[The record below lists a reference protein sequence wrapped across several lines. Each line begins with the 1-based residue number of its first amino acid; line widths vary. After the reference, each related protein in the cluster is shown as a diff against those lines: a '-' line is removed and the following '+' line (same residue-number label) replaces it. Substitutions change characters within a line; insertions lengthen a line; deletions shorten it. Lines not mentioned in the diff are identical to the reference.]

1 MLSISRSRC
10 VDGLWIGSSGQKHSE
25 LVLGRVEEA
34 LGLVKTYDGVR
45 YNRLIRDLERV
56 LVTVLSGATGS
67 FNSSIGACQLDERFV
82 LAETSSPARIASV
95 IVHEATHAR
104 LQRHGVGYQEEVRAR
119 VEAVCIRR
127 ELALQQSCPMG
138 DRCASEQ

>member
-34 LGLVKTYDGVR
+34 LGLVKTYDRVR

-56 LVTVLSGATGS
+56 LVTVLLGLPDPSTVPSALASSTSGL
-67 FNSSIGACQLDERFV
+67 C
-82 LAETSSPARIASV
+82 SP
-95 IVHEATHAR
+95 R
-104 LQRHGVGYQEEVRAR
+104 L
-119 VEAVCIRR
+119 RR
-127 ELALQQSCPMG
+127 RQG
-138 DRCASEQ
+138 